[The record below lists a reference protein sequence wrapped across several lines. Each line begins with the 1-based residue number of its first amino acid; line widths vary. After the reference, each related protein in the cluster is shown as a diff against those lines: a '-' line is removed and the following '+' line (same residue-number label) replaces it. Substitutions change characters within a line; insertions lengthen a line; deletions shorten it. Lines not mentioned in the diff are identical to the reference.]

1 MVAIFNK
8 PSAEDVQ
15 PLPQEMA
22 QALDSAARWI
32 LDAVQRECNDSDLQI
47 IGTSSQV
54 PLIAQ

>member
-22 QALDSAARWI
+22 QALDSAGRWI
-32 LDAVQRECNDSDLQI
+32 LNAVQSNRGNVMTRICKIL
-47 IGTSSQV
+47 V
-54 PLIAQ
+54 RLYKFL